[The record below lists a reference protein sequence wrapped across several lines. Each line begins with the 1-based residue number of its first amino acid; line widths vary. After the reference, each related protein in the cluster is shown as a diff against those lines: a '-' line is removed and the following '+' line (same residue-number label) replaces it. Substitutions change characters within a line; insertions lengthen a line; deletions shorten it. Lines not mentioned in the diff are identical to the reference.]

1 MLILRIMASLAL
13 VLSFAV
19 AIPVPAKAEA
29 CTSVVS
35 RDENG
40 KVTVKIECSDD
51 EESGGGGSSGK
62 RVCMWDGVVVPCKN
76 ELGSWYSPSR
86 CWISPVDP
94 LPPYSDVMWHGHT
107 DGALYYCRIA
117 PGYLTG
123 TPLII
128 WIGSATPPPDPEQL
142 AREAVRQMQLR
153 PITIGIAPNDDPDS
167 VGLVGMPIWLWAADP
182 DDQTMGPISR
192 SASEGGFTVTATA
205 KVEHVRWSMGDG
217 GVKTCAGPGTPYELK
232 YGIRESPTCG
242 YRFDKQGEFT
252 VTARSDWIVNW
263 TGIGET
269 GSFRVYLTQNTQ
281 VLIGELNVV
290 TVRGR
295 SWPR

>member
-1 MLILRIMASLAL
+1 MLIVRFLASVTMVLAL
-13 VLSFAV
+13 MVGTPSTGSAV
-19 AIPVPAKAEA
+19 GCHKEVRSDA
-29 CTSVVS
+29 S
-35 RDENG
+35 G
-40 KVTVKIECSDD
+40 KITIEIVCPDD
-51 EESGGGGSSGK
+51 EGQGAVPSSGN
-62 RVCMWDGVVVPCKN
+62 RVCMWSGQEVPCTSD
-76 ELGSWYSPSR
+76 LGTWYAPEH
-86 CWISPVDP
+86 CYISPVDP
-94 LPPYSDVMWHGHT
+94 PLDFSDANWQGHT
-107 DGALYYCRIA
+107 SGRLYYCRLS
-117 PGYLTG
+117 GRMNG
-123 TPLII
+123 TPYII
-128 WIGSATPPPDPEQL
+128 WFADAVPPPDPETL
-142 AREAVRQMQLR
+142 ARRAVSEMQLR
-153 PITIGIAPNDDPDS
+153 PITIGMAPNDDPDS

-217 GVKTCAGPGTPYELK
+217 GVKTCAGPGTPYKLK
-232 YGIRESPTCG
+232 YGITESPTCG